1 MAIFDRKSVLRHKQL
16 DRKEKFA
23 TRANIRDAILGFQ
36 DGAVNTLGL
45 VLGVAG
51 AVASNNIVLISG
63 LVTTFAE
70 SISMAAVAYTS
81 TKAARE
87 FYEGKRK
94 KEIMEM
100 KEVPEIEEDE
110 IRQIYHR
117 KGFRGKQ
124 LEGIVKKIISNKRR
138 WLKVMMEEELRLFPE
153 DYDKP
158 GKSAILVGVS
168 AVIGS
173 LIPIIPFFFL
183 TVKNGMIAA
192 LGASVA
198 ALFLV
203 GVVKARMTEMNW
215 KKSGLE
221 LAIIGTLAALVGFGI
236 GKLLGGI
243 YG

>member
-1 MAIFDRKSVLRHKQL
+1 LHGIQLIPTSIIRGSHKTCRYESYCPKTIFLQNLK
-16 DRKEKFA
+16 
-23 TRANIRDAILGFQ
+23 
-36 DGAVNTLGL
+36 
-45 VLGVAG
+45 
-51 AVASNNIVLISG
+51 
-63 LVTTFAE
+63 
-70 SISMAAVAYTS
+70 
-81 TKAARE
+81 
-87 FYEGKRK
+87 
-94 KEIMEM
+94 
-100 KEVPEIEEDE
+100 
-110 IRQIYHR
+110 
-117 KGFRGKQ
+117 
-124 LEGIVKKIISNKRR
+124 GIVKKIISNKRR

-158 GKSAILVGVS
+158 GKSAILLGVS